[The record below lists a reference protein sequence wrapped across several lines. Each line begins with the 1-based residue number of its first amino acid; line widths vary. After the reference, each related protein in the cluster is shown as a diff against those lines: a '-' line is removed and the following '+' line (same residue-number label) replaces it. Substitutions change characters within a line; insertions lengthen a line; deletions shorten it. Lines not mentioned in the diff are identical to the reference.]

1 MLDLKDLPLA
11 QRHQFC
17 ESGLYKSFMAQRFQ
31 ARFQKVRSL
40 SSAPDGDRASIIA
53 GLVPALLPDASPD
66 LKEEL
71 LFAQT
76 WFGTAPP
83 QCRTKYLLDVPQRLE
98 YLKVLADVTANRVR

>member
-1 MLDLKDLPLA
+1 
-11 QRHQFC
+11 
-17 ESGLYKSFMAQRFQ
+17 MAQRFQ

-83 QCRTKYLLDVPQRLE
+83 QCRTKYLLDAPQRLE